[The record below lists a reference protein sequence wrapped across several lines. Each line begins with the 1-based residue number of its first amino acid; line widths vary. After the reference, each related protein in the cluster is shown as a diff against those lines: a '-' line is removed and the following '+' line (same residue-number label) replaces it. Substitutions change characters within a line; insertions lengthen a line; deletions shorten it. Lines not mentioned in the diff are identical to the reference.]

1 MIFRIYDTVL
11 VLYSHFSIIQDSV
24 KYPPLNIRQ
33 SISFQCVVVRIAD
46 ENDILMQTSLTKKKQ
61 RF

>member
-11 VLYSHFSIIQDSV
+11 LLYSHFSIIQDSV
-24 KYPPLNIRQ
+24 KYQTLNIRQ